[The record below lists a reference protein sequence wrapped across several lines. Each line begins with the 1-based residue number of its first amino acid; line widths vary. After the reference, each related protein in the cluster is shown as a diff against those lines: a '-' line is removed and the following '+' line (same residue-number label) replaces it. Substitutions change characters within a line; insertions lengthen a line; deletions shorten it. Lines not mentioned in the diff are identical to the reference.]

1 MKNWVAYFGTLFPM
15 FASFTCCFFLVQLA
29 FIIQHNPPSWIA
41 SILVSLSFLIV
52 GMGLM
57 WGIMASILYV
67 SPVRTHKALNI
78 LLFTLLYLGLL
89 GTVICDQYVLITH
102 ERLDDAFFLFD
113 WNEIWMI
120 ADPGQRITGP
130 LIFGILLLVLCPF
143 VMYRL
148 LKTRSIHTNWLLAIL
163 LLGSLCRVFPFPST
177 LTRIAE
183 NRFVYFL
190 STGVHYAL
198 SSNNTNKINLRDI
211 HAIDSSLIGGHISV
225 DPRYP
230 LAHRMTNESILAKLL
245 KKTATKKPPHI
256 KIIIVESM
264 SADLFGQRGKNTGNL
279 MPFMDSLAKRSLYFP
294 NGFSTYQRTH
304 NVLPAILAS
313 VPNTIDGHVFQQ
325 LPFPR
330 HYSLFNLLQGSYFTQ
345 FYCGV
350 PLEYLNMI
358 GLMSH
363 YQTDYHVKKWNSS
376 LIKHKNAVGN
386 SWGFPDEDLFKQA
399 QFDDSTRFKQL
410 DKSSFKVFLTISS
423 HDPFIY
429 PNKAKW
435 EQVVRE
441 KAKQITDHKL
451 RAMVQRQ
458 ASSFGSFAYVDS
470 TLQAFFDKESK
481 TEAYKNTV
489 YLITGDHGTELYSR
503 NLLSK
508 YNIPLVI
515 YSPLLKK
522 PRTSQAIISHN
533 DIAPTLLN
541 YLKKEYR
548 ISLPDTVSFIGRE
561 LLLSAKFNPTRT
573 LVFTTNKLKN
583 SELYSNG
590 NAWLA
595 GSLYRVDSTLELRKV
610 KPSSKNNWIKK
621 QLQVYQTFSRYT
633 NVQNHLVDSLSYA
646 KWIGN
651 QVVFQLD
658 KKIFYA
664 KLKSTSQMTYLGKY
678 RIKKATKPHR
688 IEVKIMQFL
697 SSNRSLKHC
706 PTLYLHARK
715 NKYLSSKWTV
725 FKNIKGRV
733 EGRIKR
739 NHWNEII
746 YSIEFTPKDLS
757 YWKRGGS
764 ICLYLRSEG
773 VSPVTTKNVY
783 VRWYHNQTTIKK

>member
-15 FASFTCCFFLVQLA
+15 FASFIGCFFLVQLA
-29 FIIQHNPPSWIA
+29 FIIQFNPPSWTA
-41 SILVSLSFLIV
+41 SIFVSLSFLLL
-52 GMGLM
+52 GMGLI
-57 WGIMASILYV
+57 WGLAASIFLV
-67 SPVRTHKALNI
+67 SPVRTHKALNV
-78 LLFTLLYLGLL
+78 LFFTLLYLGLL

-120 ADPGQRITGP
+120 ADPVHRITGP
-130 LIFGILLLVLCPF
+130 IFIGIVLLALFPF
-143 VMYRL
+143 GVYRL
-148 LKTRSIHTNWLLAIL
+148 LRTRSIPTNWVFAIL
-163 LLGSLCRVFPFPST
+163 LLGCLSRMLPYPTALKRM
-177 LTRIAE
+177 AE

-190 STGVHYAL
+190 RKGVHYGL
-198 SSNNTNKINLRDI
+198 SSHNTNKISLRDI
-211 HAIDSSLIGGHISV
+211 HSIDSSLIGGHTPV

-230 LAHRMTNESILAKLL
+230 LAHRIASESILAKLL
-245 KKTATKKPPHI
+245 KRTSTNKPPHI

-313 VPNTIDGHVFQQ
+313 VPNTIDGNVFQQ

-363 YQTDYHVKKWNSS
+363 YQTDYHVKKWNPS
-376 LIKHKNAVGN
+376 LIKHKNSVGN

-399 QFDDSTRFKQL
+399 QFDDSSRFKQL

-435 EQVVRE
+435 EHVVRE

-451 RAMVQRQ
+451 RTMVQRQ

-470 TLQAFFDKESK
+470 TLQAFFDNESK

-489 YLITGDHGTELYSR
+489 YLITGDHGTELYAR

-522 PRTSQAIISHN
+522 AKTSQAIISHN
-533 DIAPTLLN
+533 DIAPTVLN
-541 YLKKEYR
+541 YLRKAYR
-548 ISLPDTVSFIGRE
+548 LSLPDTVSFIGRE
-561 LLLSAKFNPTRT
+561 LLVSPQFNPNRT
-573 LVFTTNKLKN
+573 LVFTTNKLKS

-590 NAWLA
+590 KAWLA
-595 GSLYRVDSTLELRKV
+595 GSCYRVDSTLELRKI
-610 KPSSKNNWIKK
+610 KHPATDDWIKK

-651 QVVFQLD
+651 QVVFKLD

-678 RIKKATKPHR
+678 RIKKAMKPHR
-688 IEVKIMQFL
+688 IEVKIMQFI
-697 SSNRSLKHC
+697 SSKRSLKRC

-715 NKYLSSKWTV
+715 NKFLSRKWTV
-725 FKNIKGRV
+725 FKNIKGRI
-733 EGRIKR
+733 EGPIKR

-764 ICLYLRSEG
+764 ICLYLRNEG
-773 VSPVTTKNVY
+773 PSPVVTKNVY
-783 VRWYHNQTTIKK
+783 VRWYHNQTSTKN

>member
-1 MKNWVAYFGTLFPM
+1 MKNWVVYFGTLFPM
-15 FASFTCCFFLVQLA
+15 FASFICCFFLVQLA
-29 FIIQHNPPSWIA
+29 FIIQLNPPSWTT
-41 SILVSLSFLIV
+41 SILVSLSFLLL
-52 GMGLM
+52 GMGLI
-57 WGIMASILYV
+57 WGLVASIFFF
-67 SPVRTHKALNI
+67 SPVRTHKALHFI
-78 LLFTLLYLGLL
+78 FFALLYLGLL

-120 ADPGQRITGP
+120 ADPLHRITVP
-130 LIFGILLLVLCPF
+130 IFIGIVLLVFLPF
-143 VMYRL
+143 VIYKL
-148 LKTRSIHTNWLLAIL
+148 LRTRSIPTHWLFTIL
-163 LLGSLCRVFPFPST
+163 LLGSLFRLLPYPSALKRV
-177 LTRIAE
+177 AE

-190 STGVHYAL
+190 HKGVHYAL
-198 SSNNTNKINLRDI
+198 SSHNTNKISLNDI
-211 HAIDSSLIGGHISV
+211 HSIDSSLVGGHIPV

-230 LAHRMTNESILAKLL
+230 LAHCIQNESILARLL
-245 KKTATKKPPHI
+245 KRTSTNKPPHI

-279 MPFMDSLAKRSLYFP
+279 MPFMDSLAKCSLYFP

-313 VPNTIDGHVFQQ
+313 VPNTVDGNVFQQ

-363 YQTDYHVKKWNSS
+363 YRTNYHVKKWNPS
-376 LIKHKNAVGN
+376 LIKHKNAIGN

-423 HDPFIY
+423 HDPYIY

-435 EQVVRE
+435 ERVVRE
-441 KAKQITDHKL
+441 KAKQIKDHKL
-451 RAMVQRQ
+451 QGMVQRQ

-489 YLITGDHGTELYSR
+489 YLITGDHGSELYSR

-522 PRTSQAIISHN
+522 AKTSQAIISHN

-541 YLKKEYR
+541 YLKKAYR
-548 ISLPDTVSFIGRE
+548 LSLPDTVSFIGRE
-561 LLLSAKFNPTRT
+561 LSVSGQFNPNRT
-573 LVFTTNKLKN
+573 LVFTTNKLK
-583 SELYSNG
+583 STELYSNG
-590 NAWLA
+590 SAWLA
-595 GSLYRVDSTLELRKV
+595 GACYRVDSTLELRKI
-610 KPSSKNNWIKK
+610 KHPATADWIKK
-621 QLQVYQTFSRYT
+621 QLPLYQTFSRYT
-633 NVQNHLVDSLSYA
+633 NVQNNLVDSISYA
-646 KWIGN
+646 KWVGN
-651 QVVFQLD
+651 HDLFLLD
-658 KKIFYA
+658 KKIHYTH
-664 KLKSTSQMTYLGKY
+664 LKSTGQMTYLGKY
-678 RIKKATKPHR
+678 QIKNATKSHR
-688 IEVKIMQFL
+688 VEVKIMQFL
-697 SSNRSLKHC
+697 SNRGSLKKC
-706 PTLYLHARK
+706 PTLFLHTRK
-715 NKYLSSKWTV
+715 NKFLSPKWTV
-725 FKNIKGRV
+725 FKNIKGRID
-733 EGRIKR
+733 GPIKR
-739 NHWNEII
+739 NQWNEVI

-757 YWKRGGS
+757 YWKQGGS
-764 ICLYLRSEG
+764 IFLYVRKEG
-773 VSPVTTKNVY
+773 TSTVVTKNIY
-783 VRWYHNQTTIKK
+783 VRVYHNQE